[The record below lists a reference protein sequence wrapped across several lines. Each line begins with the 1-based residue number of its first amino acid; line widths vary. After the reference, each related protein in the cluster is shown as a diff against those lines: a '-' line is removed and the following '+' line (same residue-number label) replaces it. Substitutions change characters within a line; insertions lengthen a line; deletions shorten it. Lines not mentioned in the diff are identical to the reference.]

1 MHITLVVTKE
11 FCSKLYLVNCVR
23 NHYAYHISCDEGI
36 LWSDEKHCSNVLFN
50 FTPNGRSVFLKS
62 PLHFKYIKSTTLEE
76 IDRVPRRKIYCE
88 NVISLLVNLKVEL
101 HLFRVYNLILFP
113 V

>member
-36 LWSDEKHCSNVLFN
+36 LWSDEKRCSNVLFN
-50 FTPNGRSVFLKS
+50 
-62 PLHFKYIKSTTLEE
+62 
-76 IDRVPRRKIYCE
+76 
-88 NVISLLVNLKVEL
+88 LLQMAAA
-101 HLFRVYNLILFP
+101 FS
-113 V
+113 